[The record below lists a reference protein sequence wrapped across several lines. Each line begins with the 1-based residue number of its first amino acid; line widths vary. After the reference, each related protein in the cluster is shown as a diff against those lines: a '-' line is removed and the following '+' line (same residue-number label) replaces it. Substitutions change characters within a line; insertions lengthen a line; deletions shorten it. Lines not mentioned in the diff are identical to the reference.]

1 MERREAL
8 NRVRRQVMLVRRLTE
23 QMRELSPDGVRS
35 LRPDGMPRAS
45 GGPTRGLDMQMEK
58 REAMERMLRRE
69 SEVLRR
75 YEREARETM
84 DGMRPELY
92 SFCVMYYI
100 NGFSMGETAL
110 ALDRCKRQC
119 ARYRREIESA

>member
-1 MERREAL
+1 
-8 NRVRRQVMLVRRLTE
+8 MLVRRLTE

-45 GGPTRGLDMQMEK
+45 GGPARGLDMQMEK

-84 DGMRPELY
+84 DVMRPELY

-100 NGFSMGETAL
+100 NGFSAEETAQ

-119 ARYRREIESA
+119 ARYRREIELA

>member
-8 NRVRRQVMLVRRLTE
+8 NRVRRQVMLVRRLTQ
-23 QMRELSPDGVRS
+23 QMKELSPDGVRS
-35 LRPDGMPRAS
+35 LRMDGMPRAA
-45 GGPTRGLDMQMEK
+45 GTAARGLDMQVAR
-58 REAMERMLRRE
+58 REAMERMLKRE

-100 NGFSMGETAL
+100 NGFSAEETAQ

-119 ARYRREIESA
+119 ARYRREIELA

>member
-1 MERREAL
+1 MERKEAL

-35 LRPDGMPRAS
+35 LRTEGMPRAS
-45 GGPTRGLDMQMEK
+45 GGQARGLEMEMIR
-58 REAMERMLRRE
+58 REAMERMLKRE

-92 SFCVMYYI
+92 SFCVLYYI
-100 NGFSMGETAL
+100 NGFTVEEAAQAM
-110 ALDRCKRQC
+110 DRCKRQC

>member
-35 LRPDGMPRAS
+35 LRLDGMPRAS
-45 GGPTRGLDMQMEK
+45 GASARGLDMQMEK

-75 YEREARETM
+75 YEREAREAM

-100 NGFSMGETAL
+100 NGFTVEETAQ

-119 ARYRREIESA
+119 ARYRREIELA

>member
-1 MERREAL
+1 MERKEVL
-8 NRVRRQVMLVRRLTE
+8 NRARRQVMLVRRLTE
-23 QMRELSPDGVRS
+23 QLKELSADGVRS
-35 LRPDGMPRAS
+35 QRIDGMPRAS
-45 GGPTRGLDMQMEK
+45 GTPARGLDMQMEK

-75 YEREARETM
+75 YEREAREVM

-92 SFCVMYYI
+92 GFCVLHYI
-100 NGFSMGETAL
+100 NGLSVEEAART
-110 ALDRCKRQC
+110 LDRCKRQC

>member
-1 MERREAL
+1 MERKEAL
-8 NRVRRQVMLVRRLTE
+8 NRVRRQVMLVRQLTQ
-23 QMRELSPDGVRS
+23 QMKELSPDGVRS
-35 LRPDGMPRAS
+35 LRMDGMPRAA
-45 GGPTRGLDMQMEK
+45 GTAARGLDMQVAR
-58 REAMERMLRRE
+58 REAMERMLKRE

-100 NGFSMGETAL
+100 NGFSMEETAL